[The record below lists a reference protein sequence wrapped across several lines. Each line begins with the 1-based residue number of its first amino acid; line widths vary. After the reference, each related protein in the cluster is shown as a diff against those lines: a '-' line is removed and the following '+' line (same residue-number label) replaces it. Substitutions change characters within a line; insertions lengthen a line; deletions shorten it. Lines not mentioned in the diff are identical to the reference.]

1 MASSMLAYALLPCA
15 YTLGKSA
22 LGLSGELST
31 AELFSALCVTCAVLV
46 CVCTL
51 ALVKCVH
58 SSLHI
63 FSLRIVG
70 LALVHAFVL
79 VFWRFVA

>member
-1 MASSMLAYALLPCA
+1 MANSMLACALLPCA
-15 YTLGKSA
+15 CTLGENA
-22 LGLSGELST
+22 LGWGSELST
-31 AELFSALCVTCAVLV
+31 AELFSALCVTFVELV
-46 CVCTL
+46 GCVRLC
-51 ALVKCVH
+51 LVKCVH